1 MDNKLEASPAAGVGG
16 GHAGVIAALACSI
29 FFVRFDAYIVNIAMP
44 TFVDLFKISVSQASW
59 IALAYV
65 LSQVSAVM
73 LFGKLCNQVRLKSIF
88 LLGMVVFTA
97 ASTLCGFSPGFWSL
111 ILFRSL
117 QGIGGSM
124 MLVSGF
130 AGVLL
135 YLPREKVGWG
145 LSIMTTSGALGV
157 LLGPVAGGL
166 IISHFSW
173 HWIFL
178 VNLPLGVAA
187 WLFCRRA
194 IPEAPTPERKPGT
207 VLDLPGLGLSAAAL
221 FLLVYT
227 LNMGCEHG
235 WTSGIIFACAVF
247 SLLFG
252 IAFVLREKRCRDP
265 LLDMSLFS
273 HRSFVMSLLSALA
286 GFLMFFGG
294 CFLLPFYL
302 TQRGLTPEQ
311 VGFVMMIFAVVY
323 IPIGL
328 YAGPLSDTVSP
339 RKISAGAMFAATLTG
354 ALFAAT
360 LGTGI
365 ACAVVYL
372 VMLALS
378 YGMFFAPINHCIM
391 NFASPTNRGS
401 ISAVFNTV
409 MNITMA
415 MGIAVLE
422 TVYSEF
428 QTDPVAGFRAAFALG
443 AGFCLLA
450 ALMLALSR
458 EEKLAPVP

>member
-1 MDNKLEASPAAGVGG
+1 MDNKLEASASAAGGRHVGI
-16 GHAGVIAALACSI
+16 IAALALSI

-44 TFVDLFKISVSQASW
+44 TFVKAFGISVSQASW
-59 IALAYV
+59 IALSYV

-73 LFGKLCNQVRLKSIF
+73 LFGKLCNQFRLKSIF
-88 LLGMVVFTA
+88 LVGMVVFTV
-97 ASTLCGFSPGFWSL
+97 ASTLCGVSPGFWSL
-111 ILFRSL
+111 IACRCL

-178 VNLPLGVAA
+178 VNLPLGAVAL
-187 WLFCRRA
+187 LFCHRA
-194 IPEAPTPERKPGT
+194 IPDAAAPERKPGAA
-207 VLDLPGLGLSAAAL
+207 LDLAGLALSAVSL

-235 WTSGIIFACAVF
+235 WGSAIIFACALF
-247 SLLFG
+247 SVLFG
-252 IAFVLREKRCRDP
+252 VAFVLRERKCRDP
-265 LLDMSLFS
+265 LLDMSLFA

-286 GFLMFFGG
+286 GFLLFFGG

-302 TQRGLTPEQ
+302 TQRGQGPEQ
-311 VGFVMMIFAVVY
+311 VGFLMMIFAIVY

-328 YAGPLSDTVSP
+328 YAGPLSDKVSP
-339 RKISAGAMFAATLTG
+339 RKISAGAMLAATVTG
-354 ALFAAT
+354 GVFAAT

-401 ISAVFNTV
+401 VSAVFNTV

-428 QTDPVAGFRAAFALG
+428 QADHTAGFRAAFTVG

-450 ALMLALSR
+450 ALMLAFSR
-458 EEKLAPVP
+458 EEKLEAAP